1 MIHEFSRVLDQQE
14 CDTLINAFED
24 NEKLHER
31 FDNDNRPSFTQL
43 NLTDNKIEKSLHDVI
58 ADRVFKI
65 VDIYRQ
71 QYPYL
76 IKTPGLEQLRIKKY
90 NPGGDQF
97 DWHVDVVNY
106 KSAVRSLA
114 VQIYLNT
121 VDEGGETVFEVQGNE
136 KVIKPIAGNAFCFPP
151 MWMFPHCG
159 KPTES
164 QPKYILTT
172 YLHYLQD

>member
-1 MIHEFSRVLDQQE
+1 MIHEFSGVLDQQE
-14 CDTLINAFED
+14 CEQLINAFED
-24 NEKLHER
+24 NKELHER

-43 NLTDNKIEKSLHDVI
+43 NITKNEIIKDTQEVI
-58 ADRVFKI
+58 VDKVFKMI
-65 VDIYRQ
+65 DFYRQ
-71 QYPYL
+71 TNPTL
-76 IKTPGLEQLRIKKY
+76 PSSTGLEELRIKKY
-90 NPGGDQF
+90 NPDGDQF
-97 DWHVDVVNY
+97 NWHIDV
-106 KSAVRSLA
+106 SDHPTAIRMLA

-121 VDEGGETVFEVQGNE
+121 VDEGGETEFRVQGSS

-172 YLHYLQD
+172 YLHYVKD